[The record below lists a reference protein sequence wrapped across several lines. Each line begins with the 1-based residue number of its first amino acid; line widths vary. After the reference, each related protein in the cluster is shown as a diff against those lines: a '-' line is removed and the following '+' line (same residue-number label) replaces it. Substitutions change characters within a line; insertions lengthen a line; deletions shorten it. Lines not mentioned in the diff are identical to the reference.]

1 MSEEKKYCKFCNTE
15 MEVGA
20 SVSVSKDNP
29 GPYSQ
34 GSTREYFC
42 PYCDAKFVE
51 EMMDELKRRLD

>member
-34 GSTREYFC
+34 GSAGEHFC
-42 PYCDAKFVE
+42 PNCDAKFVE